1 MVSTMKKIIND
12 HLDKLEKKERKI
24 LNSKKN
30 MLDEKLE
37 PFMEKVESKVPENVK
52 STLNAAFC
60 KSFQLVFKN
69 GTKYIEKLYNK
80 VKIQSEHNM
89 NDFKLNTSVNRKTLK
104 KLDKHAEKASI
115 INSSI
120 SVIEGAGLGFL
131 GMGLPDIPLFTAMI
145 LKTIYEISLS
155 YGFMYDLD
163 DEKIYILNIICA
175 SLSKGEKQRIL
186 NERVDEI
193 SAKIDNHILLDN
205 KLEEEISR
213 ASKILSDSMLASKFV
228 QGIPVVGAV
237 GSFTNYKI
245 INKISKYSTIKYKKR
260 YLNNKK

>member
-1 MVSTMKKIIND
+1 MKKIISD
-12 HLDKLEKKERKI
+12 HLDKLEKKEQKI
-24 LNSKKN
+24 LSAKRNL
-30 MLDEKLE
+30 LDEKLE

-80 VKIQSEHNM
+80 GKIQSDHNM
-89 NDFKLNTSVNRKTLK
+89 NDFKLNSTLNRKTLK
-104 KLDKHAEKASI
+104 KLDRHAVRA
-115 INSSI
+115 NLLNTSI
-120 SVIEGAGLGFL
+120 SAIEGAGLGFL

-155 YGFMYDLD
+155 YGFVYELD
-163 DEKIYILNIICA
+163 DEKIYILNLICA
-175 SLSKGEKQRIL
+175 SLSKGEEQRRF
-186 NERVDEI
+186 NDRVDEI
-193 SAKIDNHILLDN
+193 SAKIDGHFLLDN

-228 QGIPVVGAV
+228 QGIPVVGVV

-245 INKISKYSTIKYKKR
+245 INKISSYSTIKYKKR

>member
-1 MVSTMKKIIND
+1 MKKIISD
-12 HLDKLEKKERKI
+12 HLDKLEKKEQKI
-24 LNSKKN
+24 LSAKRNL
-30 MLDEKLE
+30 LDEKLE

-80 VKIQSEHNM
+80 GKIQSDHNM
-89 NDFKLNTSVNRKTLK
+89 NDFKLNSTLNRKTLK
-104 KLDKHAEKASI
+104 KLDRHAVRA
-115 INSSI
+115 NLLNTSI
-120 SVIEGAGLGFL
+120 SAIEGAGLGFL

-155 YGFMYDLD
+155 YGFVYELD
-163 DEKIYILNIICA
+163 DEKIYILNLICA
-175 SLSKGEKQRIL
+175 SLSKGEEQRRF
-186 NERVDEI
+186 NDRVDEI
-193 SAKIDNHILLDN
+193 SAKIDGHFLLDN

-228 QGIPVVGAV
+228 QGIPVVGVV

-245 INKISKYSTIKYKKR
+245 INKISSYSTIKYKK
-260 YLNNKK
+260 

>member
-1 MVSTMKKIIND
+1 MMKKMISDN
-12 HLDKLEKKERKI
+12 LNKLEKKEQK
-24 LNSKKN
+24 LLSAKKN

-37 PFMEKVESKVPENVK
+37 PFMEKVESKVPENIK
-52 STLNAAFC
+52 STMNSAFC
-60 KSFQLVFKN
+60 KSFQIVFKN
-69 GTKYIEKLYNK
+69 GTKYIEMLYNK
-80 VKIQSEHNM
+80 GKIQSDHNI
-89 NDFKLNTSVNRKTLK
+89 NDFKLDTLINRKTLK
-104 KLDKHAEKASI
+104 KLDRHAERANF

-120 SVIEGAGLGFL
+120 SAIEGAGLGFL

-155 YGFMYDLD
+155 YGFVYDLD
-163 DEKIYILNIICA
+163 DEKIYILNLICA
-175 SLSKGEKQRIL
+175 SLSKGEEQRNF

-193 SAKIDNHILLDN
+193 SAKIDGHILLDN
-205 KLEEEISR
+205 KMEEEISR
-213 ASKILSDSMLASKFV
+213 ASQILSDSMLASKFV